1 MHGSRRILAAF
12 ALLALNCPAPASA
25 QPAAIDRRTRR
36 IDIATHVREAA
47 RRFGLP
53 ERWIYAV
60 IRTESAG
67 RTRAVSSAG
76 AMGLMQLMPGT
87 WARQR
92 ARFALGNDPFDPR
105 DNILAGASYLR
116 EMFDRYGTKGF
127 LAAYNAG
134 PGRYEQWLSAR
145 RPLPLETRKYVAR
158 VTSLLLTDRIFLAA
172 AEPAANVVLP
182 VEVSLAG
189 PEPLALAHGETDDPA
204 NPFARPVEP
213 THDLF
218 APISTVSDR

>member
-1 MHGSRRILAAF
+1 MRGSRRMLAAF
-12 ALLALNCPAPASA
+12 ALLALACPVPAPAQADTS
-25 QPAAIDRRTRR
+25 DRRAQR
-36 IDIATHVREAA
+36 IDIAMHVREAA
-47 RRFGLP
+47 QRFGIP

-67 RTRAVSSAG
+67 RTRAISPAG

-92 ARFALGNDPFDPR
+92 ARFALGSDPFDPR

-116 EMFDRYGTKGF
+116 EMFDRYGTEGF

-145 RPLPLETRKYVAR
+145 RPLPLETRMYVAR
-158 VTSLLLTDRIFLAA
+158 VASLLQADRIFLAG
-172 AEPAANVVLP
+172 AEPAANAVFP
-182 VEVSLAG
+182 VEVNLAG
-189 PEPLALAHGETDDPA
+189 AVPLPLEHGETDHPA
-204 NPFARPVEP
+204 NPFARPAEP

-218 APISTVSDR
+218 APVSTVNDR